1 MTKERVVAEV
11 ETSFG
16 WVSVVA
22 RAETPRPLH
31 VFDFPRAELVYDVR
45 VNNVDMHPGCSP
57 ESAMRALAHY
67 LQGESYRLQ
76 KAQK

>member
-1 MTKERVVAEV
+1 MANERIVAEA

-16 WVSVVA
+16 VVKVVA
-22 RAETPRPLH
+22 RVVQPAPRH
-31 VFDFPRAELVYDVR
+31 GFDLPREELVYDVR
-45 VNNVDMHPGCSP
+45 VNDVNLHPGCDA
-57 ESAMRALAHY
+57 EAAMRALAHY